1 MIHPSEMKQI
11 CRESRR
17 GDYFKIIVLLNID
30 CVCVCV
36 CVCVCE
42 STHTVNTT
50 VYVIISEKEDKLSNL
65 CMPGSVWS
73 ASSHNSAKP

>member
-30 CVCVCV
+30 YVCVCV
-36 CVCVCE
+36 YVWKY
-42 STHTVNTT
+42 TVNTT
-50 VYVIISEKEDKLSNL
+50 VYVIISEKEDRLSNL

>member
-36 CVCVCE
+36 CVWKY
-42 STHTVNTT
+42 TVNTT
-50 VYVIISEKEDKLSNL
+50 VYVIISEKEDRLSNL

-73 ASSHNSAKP
+73 ANSHNSAKP